1 MKKLALLVS
10 CATVLLASCDT
21 YESGN
26 RDSSGQFI
34 KELPEAVVAIAAP
47 YQDLETVRIDPSDG
61 CYTYRHAGPV
71 ETTFLPL
78 RSTEGRPICTRL
90 PDDAAE
96 QSVAS

>member
-1 MKKLALLVS
+1 MRNLALLIG

-47 YQDLETVRIDPSDG
+47 YQDLESVRIDPSDG

-96 QSVAS
+96 HTVAS